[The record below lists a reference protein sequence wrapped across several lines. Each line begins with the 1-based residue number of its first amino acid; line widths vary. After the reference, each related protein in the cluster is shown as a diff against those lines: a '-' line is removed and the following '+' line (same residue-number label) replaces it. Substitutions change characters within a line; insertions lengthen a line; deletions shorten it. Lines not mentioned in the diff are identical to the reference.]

1 VFTDNDGN
9 ATSKRDPAL
18 SRKQNKIILSQS
30 FLGWTSFKVFFRMT
44 WQPFEENFSGI
55 KAKFLA
61 NAEIVTREAQVHG
74 LVSADAER
82 QRILMREQQADQE
95 KEGKISVL
103 SQL

>member
-1 VFTDNDGN
+1 
-9 ATSKRDPAL
+9 
-18 SRKQNKIILSQS
+18 
-30 FLGWTSFKVFFRMT
+30 MT

-82 QRILMREQQADQE
+82 QRIHLREQQADQE
-95 KEGKISVL
+95 KQGKISAFK
-103 SQL
+103 SII